1 MWFYPPLFVA
11 KRPSCGKNT
20 YLCPIFQ
27 NSTFTVSLMNDKEL
41 HVLVE
46 RMTAGDRDAFNAIF
60 RRFYA
65 PTVRFC
71 FRFVADTDVAAEI
84 VQDLFVKLWVNRE
97 KISISTNF
105 ESYLLRA
112 VRNSALTYIN
122 KERSH
127 AESNLRV
134 YSDQS
139 ESVDPSEELQSKN
152 LEQSYHE
159 VLAAMPEKRREV
171 FLASRFDGLKYAEI
185 AEKLGISVKTV
196 EAHMSAAIKQLRDG
210 LKDFI

>member
-1 MWFYPPLFVA
+1 MWFYPLLFAA

-84 VQDLFVKLWVNRE
+84 VQDLFVKLCGRYAIARLPILIRSAHTLNR
-97 KISISTNF
+97 I
-105 ESYLLRA
+105 
-112 VRNSALTYIN
+112 
-122 KERSH
+122 
-127 AESNLRV
+127 
-134 YSDQS
+134 
-139 ESVDPSEELQSKN
+139 
-152 LEQSYHE
+152 
-159 VLAAMPEKRREV
+159 
-171 FLASRFDGLKYAEI
+171 
-185 AEKLGISVKTV
+185 
-196 EAHMSAAIKQLRDG
+196 
-210 LKDFI
+210 

>member
-1 MWFYPPLFVA
+1 MWFYPLLFAA

-97 KISISTNF
+97 KININTNF

-159 VLAAMPEKRREV
+159 VLASMPEKRREV